1 MVGCINVGTFCY
13 CSGAAG
19 RPMTTK
25 LSRQLSCSDGIVSP
39 QKDRIDGVI
48 AFPMTFA
55 T

>member
-1 MVGCINVGTFCY
+1 MVGCINVGTFWY
-13 CSGAAG
+13 CSG